1 MILENFNQKLNT
13 KEGRAFLHEKLLSF
27 ARSSNTNATHP
38 GLNKFIRSIKDP
50 QLREIACAWLVKFSP
65 LRKYQIEGNAVFGVE
80 TKLVGKY
87 DMGVAALNPYYSME
101 LKITSSSQKT
111 SSSSIQQSTHQLSD
125 TQFRHKTIK
134 LALNNFLD
142 SPSLSGRDRL
152 IQLINNE
159 PMSKSSRGGS
169 FFVQG
174 GAIESKR

>member
-1 MILENFNQKLNT
+1 MENFNQKLNT

-27 ARSSNTNATHP
+27 ARSSNTNATHA

-50 QLREIACAWLVKFSP
+50 QVRELACAWLVKFSP
-65 LRKYQIEGNAVFGVE
+65 LRKNQIEGNAVFGVE

-87 DMGVAALNPYYSME
+87 DMGAAALNPYYSME
-101 LKITSSSQKT
+101 LKTN
-111 SSSSIQQSTHQLSD
+111 IQAPKSTRSNNHQATHQLSD

-142 SPSLSGRDRL
+142 SPSLSGRERL

-159 PMSKSSRGGS
+159 PLTKSLRGGS

>member
-1 MILENFNQKLNT
+1 MENFNQKLNT
-13 KEGRAFLHEKLLSF
+13 KEGRAFLHERLLSF
-27 ARSSNTNATHP
+27 ARSSNTNATHS
-38 GLNKFIRSIKDP
+38 GLNKFIRSIKDS
-50 QLREIACAWLVKFSP
+50 QVREIACAWLVKYSP
-65 LRKYQIEGNAVFGVE
+65 LRKYQIEGNTVFGVE

-87 DMGVAALNPYYSME
+87 DMGLAALNPYYSME
-101 LKITSSSQKT
+101 FKTTSPPSKSTRSNSNQA
-111 SSSSIQQSTHQLSD
+111 THQLSD

-142 SPSLSGRDRL
+142 SPSVSGRERL

-159 PMSKSSRGGS
+159 PLAKSFRGGS